1 MKYKINLEDISND
14 NNIEEEDNIPV
25 FIVKPGL
32 LEDRLREVGA
42 VLPSGVNV
50 VDIICL

>member
-1 MKYKINLEDISND
+1 MDKKLNLEDISND
-14 NNIEEEDNIPV
+14 IGEDDIPV

-32 LEDRLREVGA
+32 LEDRLKEVKDI
-42 VLPSGVNV
+42 LSSGVTV